1 MSQPSLKRNFVLNTI
16 YNILIIVIPFVTA
29 PYIAR
34 VLGAEHSGIYSY
46 TYSIQFYFAMFAA
59 LGTVTYGTREIARC
73 REDKELRSKT
83 FWEIELLTVC
93 TSLVMLVIWGG
104 FIFLNAG
111 SSLQMMYIVLT
122 GNILA
127 VLFDISWFYA
137 GMERFEFIVIQNSVC
152 KLAGVV
158 ALFLLVKGPE
168 DLIIYTVI
176 MVLSTLLGNMSMW
189 IYLGRFV
196 KGVPISQLKL
206 LPHLKETLIYF
217 VPTIATTIYSV
228 LDKTLIGIIT
238 QDNKENGYYEYATSI
253 LNAAKALAFVAINGV
268 MESRSSYLFG
278 QNRAD
283 KARELL
289 HETLEYV
296 LFISVGMTFGI
307 CAVAGDF
314 VPWFYGPGYG
324 PVARLMTIMS
334 PLVIIIGISY
344 SLGCQYYTPAGLRAT
359 SAKFLIAGS
368 IVNLILNI
376 VLIPVLG
383 ANGAAIASVI
393 AETIITGLYVGFCQG
408 FVKLIDLVLLLW
420 KKLLAGV
427 IMLFSLIEIGKYMDN
442 SLIMLI
448 LKILIG
454 VIIYSLAALLL
465 KDKFF
470 IKLKNMLRDKK
481 DYTEETYNG

>member
-1 MSQPSLKRNFVLNTI
+1 MTQPSLKRNFILNTI

-34 VLGAEHSGIYSY
+34 VLGADRSGVYSY

-59 LGTVTYGTREIARC
+59 LGTATYGIREIARC
-73 REDKELRSKT
+73 REDKEKLSKT

-93 TSLVMLVIWGG
+93 TSIVMLILWGG
-104 FIFLNAG
+104 FILLNTD
-111 SSLQMMYIVLT
+111 SSLQMMFIVLT

-137 GMERFEFIVIQNSVC
+137 GMERFEFIVLQNSIC

-168 DLIIYTVI
+168 DLITYTII
-176 MVLSTLLGNMSMW
+176 MVLSTLCGNMSMW

-196 KGVPISQLKL
+196 KLVPLSKLKL

-228 LDKTLIGIIT
+228 LDKTLIGVIT
-238 QDNKENGYYEYATSI
+238 QDNRENGYYEYATSI
-253 LNAAKALAFVAINGV
+253 LNAAKALSFVAINDV
-268 MESRSSYLFG
+268 MESRSSYLFAL
-278 QNRAD
+278 NRAEEA
-283 KARELL
+283 KKLL

-307 CAVAGDF
+307 CAVAGNF
-314 VPWFYGPGYG
+314 VPWFYGPGYDS
-324 PVARLMTIMS
+324 VARLMTIMS

-344 SLGCQYYTPAGLRAT
+344 SLGCQYYTPSGLRAK
-359 SAKFLIAGS
+359 SAKYLIVGS
-368 IVNLILNI
+368 IINLILNI
-376 VLIPVLG
+376 CLIPSMG

-393 AETIITGLYVGFCQG
+393 AEIVITSFYVGFCKG
-408 FVKLIDLVLLLW
+408 FIKFKDLALILW
-420 KKLLAGV
+420 KKILAGIIMLLALMA
-427 IMLFSLIEIGKYMDN
+427 IDRNMDD
-442 SLIMLI
+442 SLIMLVLRI
-448 LKILIG
+448 VIG
-454 VIIYSLAALLL
+454 VIVYCLAT
-465 KDKFF
+465 FV
-470 IKLKNMLRDKK
+470 LRDQFFVKIKK
-481 DYTEETYNG
+481 WRSA